1 MWQKTD
7 RSQKYG
13 VALYNYHSRLP
24 HRLTLNIGDTVQ
36 IFEELDGWFY
46 GCKTKNKTECGIFPK
61 SYIHVREA
69 VVAKFGSLERVTSTE
84 SPIAQE
90 ISTVLREWYTI
101 WKQFYLDRSE
111 ELEKIRGMML
121 ELMDWRKK
129 IMSRKLTNE
138 EVKDLQQKVSS
149 RIDFGNAMLGLDLVV
164 RDEQGNILNPD
175 DTSVVELYKQH
186 ETASDRI
193 RLEQNTVTGERD
205 SSITG
210 PQTFNL
216 FVQLRNFVCRIG
228 EDADILMSLYDAKFS
243 KFISENY
250 IVHWGKEGVPKDLEM
265 LNNFR
270 VVFTDLGSRDRT
282 RERVY
287 LVFQIIRIG
296 VMDPKDVDD
305 KKQTRALRRPFG
317 VAAIDIT
324 EYLNGQKNNEAEE
337 DKQIFIPFQSCGEK
351 EFMDSL
357 IKKVVVAKE
366 INHKGQGLWV
376 SLKVLQGDVKQVKED
391 YPHLVGPNTDVSR
404 KLGFPDVIMP
414 GDVRNDIYVTIK
426 GGEFT
431 RGPAKTADK
440 NVEVTMVVCNNKG
453 EVLENVISYGCGG
466 EMMSAYKSLIYYHED
481 KPKWQETVKV
491 AISTE
496 EEFKGLHLKFTFK
509 HRSTSDAKDR
519 SERPFA
525 MSFIK
530 LMNKN
535 STTLSDTD
543 HNLLVYK
550 DHNSPDLKS
559 SKKTKITEK
568 KEDRDKFSPYLDLPS
583 TREKFMEEQSTQPN
597 NKLTFFS
604 GPFTLSAKDSFVISS
619 FVCSTKLTHN
629 VVLLGLLQWQDIMT
643 DTTKLRDHLEKLMKV
658 DGEEI
663 VKFLQDLLD
672 SLFSILMQ
680 NTISDVYDNLVFDAL
695 VHIISLISDRKY
707 HQFRPVLDAYVES
720 SFSFAMAYQKL
731 MIILRDYV
739 DKAMETNQKILKSA
753 MKSLEY
759 LFKFIV
765 QSRNHFARLNDGRGK
780 QSFELQLKQLIKS
793 ISNMMLYTSDN
804 TLVAQGSA
812 LKYMCATI
820 PDILKVFDAVE
831 LSHLMVE
838 FINNVPKERLTKQKL
853 KCIDDL
859 VHSKLFAMP
868 ECRLILL
875 PMMLQHTR
883 TLMEQQEEMEDCI
896 EVLSNILNLTFSKEM
911 VSHDDDVSIIA
922 KMSLRTVIQACI
934 RLDKTSKEAK
944 EAKEAIKCVCV
955 LLGMLRQ
962 MKEIHYTQY
971 MEMEEFAFPID
982 LRDFLME
989 ILMLFLD
996 LVCNNVFPGDWM
1008 EMIMLENSIILR
1020 ALQIFAKVI
1029 HDKFTQEFEK
1039 ELWGF
1044 FFKCSISFLTQKSLQ
1059 LEHFTSS
1066 KRTKIVCRYRDMRRE
1081 AGFEIRQMWFHLGPN
1096 KVLFIPDLVGSI
1108 LEMTLIPEIELRKAT
1123 IPIFF
1128 DMMVCEF
1135 MQIEQSTRKIRGN
1148 FNQVEHE
1155 LIMCLDALVEG
1166 GLGDE
1171 EYKDLMCE
1179 ILYKLCSNHTTLKEQ
1194 GLRFVNTIKELLQH
1208 LLEYRKIIQSEV
1220 KELRMSCIVN
1230 LLNFYHDIG
1239 RQEMYIRYLYK
1250 LCDLHM
1256 KCDNYTEAANTLKL
1270 HVGLLNWTDQLL
1282 DPMLKSSWYP
1292 KAHTHRELKEILYY
1306 DIVSFYDK
1314 GKMWEKGI
1322 ELTKELVDL
1331 YEEELF
1337 DYERLSVI
1345 LKRQAELFACII
1357 RELRPDPEYFRVGYY
1372 GRGFPS
1378 FLQNKVFIYRG
1389 KEYERLTDFN
1399 SRMQTLFPNAELL
1412 KSLSPPSNEVKESDK
1427 QYLQINAVTPVLELQ
1442 ERFRNKSVNEKILK
1456 YYSVNEV
1463 QKFTFSRRIDE
1474 SGADL
1479 SQMWLE
1485 RTYLTTLYSFPG
1497 ILCWFPVNHT
1507 DTKKVSPLENAI
1519 ETLEST
1525 NKRINSLIEQHIAD
1539 SHLST
1544 NNLGMLLNG
1553 VVDASVNGGI
1563 SNYKVFY
1570 TEGYGE
1576 SEIQLHLVHKL
1587 KDVTKN
1593 QVMLLREALNIHNR
1607 KVSEE
1612 LRPFHEHMEQR
1623 FKEMVKLIHKEYN
1636 LNMPEAHTAT
1646 LKRYKSMSAVSLSRV
1661 SEAFISTNSTQM
1673 STTDPSGTPVKLP
1686 HAVRT
1691 PSVFIKPDKSAPTT
1705 PMRPPTISRMNPFK
1719 RTSVASTTAN
1729 ISDHSSSEGGGS
1741 NRNSLEAPIELSEQ
1755 LTTRRPP
1762 RPDQDQ
1768 RRLSRPNSFQLMHPI
1783 MNSTSSTSLV
1793 SNTSSTNENSDQ
1805 ELGDDTPPLPEKTA
1819 YSDYTNVEITPSP
1832 SSHHRANTG
1841 NRKSKPVPPLPT
1853 EMNGTPPPVPKK
1865 NTAKQASLT

>member
-7 RSQKYG
+7 KSKKYG
-13 VALYNYHSRLP
+13 VVLYNYSSRLP
-24 HRLTLNIGDTVQ
+24 HRLTLNIGDTVH
-36 IFEELDGWFY
+36 IGEELDDWFFGY
-46 GCKTKNKTECGIFPK
+46 KIKNKNESGIFPK
-61 SYIHVREA
+61 SYVYVREA
-69 VVAKFGSLERVTSTE
+69 VVAKFGSLERVMSTE

-90 ISTVLREWYTI
+90 INTVLREWYNI
-101 WKQFYLDRSE
+101 WKQFYLERNE
-111 ELEKIRGMML
+111 ELEKIEGMML

-149 RIDFGNAMLGLDLVV
+149 RIDSGNAMLGLDLVV

-175 DTSVVELYKQH
+175 DTSVIELYKQH

-193 RLEQNTVTGERD
+193 RMEQNTVSKDRD

-250 IVHWGKEGVPKDLEM
+250 IVHWSKDGVPKDIEM

-270 VVFTDLGSRDRT
+270 VVFTDLGSRDRN
-282 RERVY
+282 REKVF

-296 VMDPKDVDD
+296 VMDSKDLED
-305 KKQTRALRRPFG
+305 KKQTRGLRRPFG

-324 EYLNGQKNNEAEE
+324 EYMNGSKTDAEE
-337 DKQIFIPFQSCGEK
+337 DKQIFIPFQPCGEK

-391 YPHLVGPNTDVSR
+391 YPHLVGPNTCVSR

-453 EVLENVISYGCGG
+453 EILQNVISHGCGG
-466 EMMSAYKSLIYYHED
+466 EMMSHYKSLIYYHED

-550 DHNSPDLKS
+550 EYNSADLKS
-559 SKKTKITEK
+559 SKKMKISEK

-583 TREKFMEEQSTQPN
+583 TREKFNEEQSMQPN
-597 NKLTFFS
+597 SKVTLFS
-604 GPFTLSAKDSFVISS
+604 GPFTLSSKDSFMIGS

-629 VVLLGLLQWQDIMT
+629 VVLLGLLQWQDIMS
-643 DTTKLRDHLEKLMKV
+643 DTAKLRDHLEKLMMV

-759 LFKFIV
+759 LLKFIV

-812 LKYMCATI
+812 LKYICATI

-859 VHSKLFAMP
+859 VHSKLFRP
-868 ECRLILL
+868 PGCRLILL

-883 TLMEQQEEMEDCI
+883 TLMEQSEEVEDCI
-896 EVLSNILNLTFSKEM
+896 DVLSHILDLAFPRDTSCQTSNDEDISL
-911 VSHDDDVSIIA
+911 IA
-922 KMSLRTVIQACI
+922 GMSLRTVIQACI
-934 RLDKTSKEAK
+934 KLDKSS
-944 EAKEAIKCVCV
+944 KEAIKCVCV
-955 LLGMLRQ
+955 LLSMLRQ
-962 MKEIHYTQY
+962 MKENHFSQY
-971 MEMEEFAFPID
+971 METEEFAFLID

-996 LVCNNVFPGDWM
+996 LVSNSVFPDDWM
-1008 EMIMLENSIILR
+1008 EMIMLGNSIILR
-1020 ALQIFAKVI
+1020 ALQIFARVI
-1029 HDKFTQEFEK
+1029 HERFTQEFEQ

-1059 LEHFTSS
+1059 LEHFSSS

-1081 AGFEIRQMWFHLGPN
+1081 AGFEIRQMWFHLGPQ
-1096 KVLFIPDLVGSI
+1096 KIHFIPDLVGDI
-1108 LEMTLIPEIELRKAT
+1108 LEMTLIPETELRKAT
-1123 IPIFF
+1123 MPIFF
-1128 DMMVCEF
+1128 DMMVCEY
-1135 MQIEQSTRKIRGN
+1135 MQIEPATRKIKGN

-1166 GLGDE
+1166 GQGDE
-1171 EYKDLMCE
+1171 EYKDLFCE
-1179 ILYKLCSNHTTLKEQ
+1179 TLYKLCSNHSTLKDQ
-1194 GLRFVNTIKELLQH
+1194 GLRFVNTVKELLQH

-1230 LLNFYHDIG
+1230 LLNFYHDIE

-1270 HVGLLNWTDQLL
+1270 HVDLLKWTDDGLE
-1282 DPMLKSSWYP
+1282 PMLHSTWYP
-1292 KAHTHRELKEILYY
+1292 NARTHRELKENLYY
-1306 DIVSFYDK
+1306 DIISFFDK

-1322 ELTKELVDL
+1322 ELTKELVHL

-1372 GRGFPS
+1372 GLGFPS
-1378 FLQNKVFIYRG
+1378 FLQNKVYIYRG

-1399 SRMQTLFPNAELL
+1399 LRMQTLFPNAELL
-1412 KSLSPPSNEVKESDK
+1412 KSLSPPSNDVKASDK
-1427 QYLQINAVTPVLELQ
+1427 QYLQINAVTPVLQLH
-1442 ERFRNKSVNEKILK
+1442 ERFRNKCVDEKILK
-1456 YYSVNEV
+1456 YFSVNEV
-1463 QKFTFSRRIDE
+1463 QKFTFSRRMEE
-1474 SGADL
+1474 SGGDI

-1485 RTYLTTLYSFPG
+1485 RTFLTTLYSFPG
-1497 ILCWFPVNHT
+1497 ILCWFPVNNT
-1507 DTKKVSPLENAI
+1507 DTKSVSPLENAI

-1539 SHLST
+1539 VNLST

-1570 TEGYGE
+1570 SEGYGE
-1576 SEIQLHLVHKL
+1576 TEIQLHLVPKL
-1587 KDVTKN
+1587 KEVTRK
-1593 QVMLLREALNIHNR
+1593 QVVLLREALNIHSR

-1612 LRPFHEHMEQR
+1612 LKPFHEHMEHR

-1636 LNMPEAHTAT
+1636 LNLPEANTAT

-1661 SEAFISTNSTQM
+1661 SEAFNNQLLMTESISEFKTDCSGKLEQQTSSSN
-1673 STTDPSGTPVKLP
+1673 TTGSDRS
-1686 HAVRT
+1686 R
-1691 PSVFIKPDKSAPTT
+1691 SVIRSLSLPTT
-1705 PMRPPTISRMNPFK
+1705 PSSR
-1719 RTSVASTTAN
+1719 STCFYIPN
-1729 ISDHSSSEGGGS
+1729 V
-1741 NRNSLEAPIELSEQ
+1741 IEE
-1755 LTTRRPP
+1755 
-1762 RPDQDQ
+1762 
-1768 RRLSRPNSFQLMHPI
+1768 
-1783 MNSTSSTSLV
+1783 
-1793 SNTSSTNENSDQ
+1793 ENVD
-1805 ELGDDTPPLPEKTA
+1805 
-1819 YSDYTNVEITPSP
+1819 
-1832 SSHHRANTG
+1832 
-1841 NRKSKPVPPLPT
+1841 
-1853 EMNGTPPPVPKK
+1853 
-1865 NTAKQASLT
+1865 

>member
-13 VALYNYHSRLP
+13 VAVYNYSSRLP

-36 IFEELDGWFY
+36 ISEELDGWFY
-46 GCKTKNKTECGIFPK
+46 GCKTKNKNECGIFPK

-90 ISTVLREWYTI
+90 ISTVLREWHTI
-101 WKQFYLDRSE
+101 WKQFYLDQNE
-111 ELEKIRGMML
+111 ELENIQVMML

-138 EVKDLQQKVSS
+138 EVKDLQQRVSS

-175 DTSVVELYKQH
+175 NTSVVELYKQH

-193 RLEQNTVTGERD
+193 RLEQNTVTGVRD
-205 SSITG
+205 TSITG

-250 IVHWGKEGVPKDLEM
+250 IVNWGKDGVPKDIEM

-296 VMDPKDVDD
+296 VMDPKDVED
-305 KKQTRALRRPFG
+305 KKQTRRLRRPFG

-324 EYLNGQKNNEAEE
+324 EYLNGLKNDAEE

-391 YPHLVGPNTDVSR
+391 YPHLVGPNTCVSR

-414 GDVRNDIYVTIK
+414 GKGGDVRNDIYVTIK

-453 EVLENVISYGCGG
+453 EVLKDVISYGCGG
-466 EMMSAYKSLIYYHED
+466 DMMSEYKSLIYYHED

-509 HRSTSDAKDR
+509 HRSTSETKDR

-525 MSFIK
+525 MAFIK

-559 SKKTKITEK
+559 SKKMKITEK

-583 TREKFMEEQSTQPN
+583 TREIFNEQNIQPTG
-597 NKLTFFS
+597 KVTLFS

-859 VHSKLFAMP
+859 VHSKLFVLP

-883 TLMEQQEEMEDCI
+883 VLMEQKEEIEDCI
-896 EVLSNILNLTFSKEM
+896 EVLSNILNLTFSRDMDKYEEDI
-911 VSHDDDVSIIA
+911 SLIT

-934 RLDKTSKEAK
+934 NLDKTS
-944 EAKEAIKCVCV
+944 KEAIKCVCV
-955 LLGMLRQ
+955 LLSMLRQ
-962 MKEIHYTQY
+962 MKELHFSQY
-971 MEMEEFAFPID
+971 MDMEEFVFLID

-996 LVCNNVFPGDWM
+996 LVSNNVFPPDWM

-1029 HDKFTQEFEK
+1029 HDRFTQEFER

-1066 KRTKIVCRYRDMRRE
+1066 KRSKIVCRYRDMRRE
-1081 AGFEIRQMWFHLGPN
+1081 AGFEIRQMWFHLGVN
-1096 KVLFIPDLVGSI
+1096 KIQFIPDMVGAV

-1135 MQIEQSTRKIRGN
+1135 MQIEPSTRKIKGN

-1166 GLGDE
+1166 GQGDG
-1171 EYKDLMCE
+1171 EYKDLICD
-1179 ILYKLCSNHTTLKEQ
+1179 ILYKLCSNHSTLKEQ

-1270 HVGLLNWTDQLL
+1270 HVGLLKWTDDGL
-1282 DPMLKSSWYP
+1282 DPMLQSGWYP
-1292 KAHTHRELKEILYY
+1292 AARTHRELKEYLYY
-1306 DIVSFYDK
+1306 DIISYFDK

-1322 ELTKELVDL
+1322 ELTKELVHL
-1331 YEEELF
+1331 YEEELY

-1412 KSLSPPSNEVKESDK
+1412 KSLSPPSSEVKESDK

-1442 ERFRNKSVNEKILK
+1442 DRFLNKCVNEKILK

-1474 SGADL
+1474 SGADI

-1507 DTKKVSPLENAI
+1507 DMRKVSPLENAI
-1519 ETLEST
+1519 ETLETT

-1539 SHLST
+1539 DHLST

-1570 TEGYGE
+1570 SEGYGE

-1587 KDVTKN
+1587 KDITKN
-1593 QVMLLREALNIHNR
+1593 QVMLLKEALLIHRR

-1612 LRPFHEHMEQR
+1612 LRPFHDHMEQR
-1623 FKEMVKLIHKEYN
+1623 FKEMVKLIHKEYR
-1636 LNMPEAHTAT
+1636 LNVSQVPDSFAT
-1646 LKRYKSMSAVSLSRV
+1646 LKRIKSQSCVPISRV
-1661 SEAFISTNSTQM
+1661 SEVLNNPNNPQNLSDSSAAPSPSLKTSHSTR
-1673 STTDPSGTPVKLP
+1673 
-1686 HAVRT
+1686 A
-1691 PSVFIKPDKSAPTT
+1691 PSVYIKPDKSAPTT
-1705 PMRPPTISRMNPFK
+1705 PIRPNTISRMNPFK
-1719 RTSVASTTAN
+1719 RTSVASLAN
-1729 ISDHSSSEGGGS
+1729 TSDHSSEGGGS

-1755 LTTRRPP
+1755 LTPRRPL
-1762 RPDQDQ
+1762 RSDEQ
-1768 RRLSRPNSFQLMHPI
+1768 RRLSRPNSFQLMPPI
-1783 MNSTSSTSLV
+1783 MNSTSNSSLV
-1793 SNTSSTNENSDQ
+1793 SNTSSTAENSDF
-1805 ELGDDTPPLPEKTA
+1805 ELGDEMPTPPLPEKTA
-1819 YSDYTNVEITPSP
+1819 YSDYSNVEITPSP
-1832 SSHHRANTG
+1832 SHHRANSG

-1853 EMNGTPPPVPKK
+1853 ELNGTPPPVPKK
-1865 NTAKQASLT
+1865 YTSKQASLT

>member
-13 VALYNYHSRLP
+13 VVIYNYHSRLP
-24 HRLTLNIGDTVQ
+24 HRLDLNIGDTVH
-36 IFEELDGWFY
+36 ISEELDDWYY
-46 GCKTKNKTECGIFPK
+46 GYKIKNKNEIGIFPK

-90 ISTVLREWYTI
+90 ISTVLREWYII
-101 WKQFYLDRSE
+101 WKQFYLDRNE
-111 ELEKIRGMML
+111 ELEKVQGMML

-175 DTSVVELYKQH
+175 DTSVVELYKLH

-205 SSITG
+205 LSVTG

-250 IVHWGKEGVPKDLEM
+250 IVHWGKDGVPKDIDM

-270 VVFTDLGSRDRT
+270 VVFTDLGSRDRN
-282 RERVY
+282 REKVF

-305 KKQTRALRRPFG
+305 KKQTRGLRRPFG

-324 EYLNGQKNNEAEE
+324 EYLGGLKSNSAEE

-351 EFMDSL
+351 EFMDGL

-391 YPHLVGPNTDVSR
+391 YPHLIGPNTCVSR

-426 GGEFT
+426 SGEFT

-440 NVEVTMVVCNNKG
+440 NVEVTMLVCNNKG
-453 EVLENVISYGCGG
+453 EILQNVISHGCGG
-466 EMMSAYKSLIYYHED
+466 EMMSEYKTLIYYHED
-481 KPKWQETVKV
+481 KPKWHETVKV

-550 DHNSPDLKS
+550 
-559 SKKTKITEK
+559 ITEK

-583 TREKFMEEQSTQPN
+583 TREKFVEEQNMQPN
-597 NKLTFFS
+597 NKVTLFS
-604 GPFTLSAKDSFVISS
+604 GPFTLSAKDSFVVSS

-643 DTTKLRDHLEKLMKV
+643 DTTKLRDHLEKLMMV
-658 DGEEI
+658 EGEEI

-695 VHIISLISDRKY
+695 VHIISLISDRKFD
-707 HQFRPVLDAYVES
+707 QFRPVLDAYVES

-793 ISNMMLYTSDN
+793 ISSMMLYTSDN

-812 LKYMCATI
+812 LKYICATI

-853 KCIDDL
+853 KCIEDL
-859 VHSKLFAMP
+859 VQSKLFTMP
-868 ECRLILL
+868 ECRQILL

-883 TLMEQQEEMEDCI
+883 MLMEGNEEMKDCI
-896 EVLSNILNLTFSKEM
+896 DVLSNILNLTFPKDM
-911 VSHDDDVSIIA
+911 VSHDEDISLIT

-934 RLDKTSKEAK
+934 RLDKSTT
-944 EAKEAIKCVCV
+944 EAIKCVCV
-955 LLGMLRQ
+955 LMSMLRQ
-962 MKEIHYTQY
+962 MKDFHFTQY
-971 MEMEEFAFPID
+971 MAMDDFSFLID

-996 LVCNNVFPGDWM
+996 LVSNNVFPSDWM

-1020 ALQIFAKVI
+1020 ALQIFARVI
-1029 HDKFTQEFEK
+1029 HERFTQEFEQ

-1081 AGFEIRQMWFHLGPN
+1081 AGFEIRQMWFHLGPH
-1096 KVLFIPDLVGSI
+1096 KIDFIPDLVGAV

-1123 IPIFF
+1123 MPIFF

-1135 MQIEQSTRKIRGN
+1135 MQIEPSTRKIKGN
-1148 FNQVEHE
+1148 FNQVENE
-1155 LIMCLDALVEG
+1155 LIMHLDALVEG
-1166 GLGDE
+1166 GQGDE
-1171 EYKDLMCE
+1171 EYKDLICE
-1179 ILYKLCSNHTTLKEQ
+1179 ILHKLCSGHSTLKDQ
-1194 GLRFVNTIKELLQH
+1194 GLRFVNTIRELLQH

-1256 KCDNYTEAANTLKL
+1256 KCDNYTEAANTVKL
-1270 HVGLLNWTDQLL
+1270 HVSLLRWTDDGL
-1282 DPMLKSSWYP
+1282 DPMLYSTWYP
-1292 KAHTHRELKEILYY
+1292 EARTHRELKESLYY
-1306 DIVSFYDK
+1306 DIISFYDK

-1322 ELTKELVDL
+1322 ELTKELVHL

-1389 KEYERLTDFN
+1389 KDYERLTDFN

-1442 ERFRNKSVNEKILK
+1442 DRFRDKNVNEKILK

-1463 QKFTFSRRIDE
+1463 QKFTFDRRIEEGGGDI
-1474 SGADL
+1474 SR
-1479 SQMWLE
+1479 MWLE

-1507 DTKKVSPLENAI
+1507 ETKKVSPLENAI

-1525 NKRINSLIEQHIAD
+1525 NKRINSLIEQHISD

-1570 TEGYGE
+1570 SEGYGE
-1576 SEIQLHLVHKL
+1576 AEVQAHLVCKL
-1587 KDVTKN
+1587 KEVTKN
-1593 QVMLLREALNIHNR
+1593 QVMLLREALNIHKG

-1612 LRPFHEHMEQR
+1612 LKPFHDHMEQR
-1623 FKEMVKLIHKEYN
+1623 FREMLKLIHKEYN
-1636 LNMPEAHTAT
+1636 LNLPEAHHTAT
-1646 LKRYKSMSAVSLSRV
+1646 LKRYKSMSAVSLTRLSQAFTSMNNNQTV
-1661 SEAFISTNSTQM
+1661 TEASYAVPNLKISPAGRS
-1673 STTDPSGTPVKLP
+1673 
-1686 HAVRT
+1686 
-1691 PSVFIKPDKSAPTT
+1691 PSVFVKPDKTTPTT
-1705 PMRPPTISRMNPFK
+1705 PIRPTVMGRKNPFSQK
-1719 RTSVASTTAN
+1719 RTSVASTAN
-1729 ISDHSSSEGGGS
+1729 LSDHSSEGGGS
-1741 NRNSLEAPIELSEQ
+1741 NRNSLEAPIELTEQ
-1755 LTTRRPP
+1755 LTPRRPL
-1762 RPDQDQ
+1762 RDEQ
-1768 RRLSRPNSFQLMHPI
+1768 RRLSRPNSFQLLTPM
-1783 MNSTSSTSLV
+1783 MNSTSNSSLV
-1793 SNTSSTNENSDQ
+1793 SNTSSTIEDSEQ
-1805 ELGDDTPPLPEKTA
+1805 GDEMPTPPLPEKTSF
-1819 YSDYTNVEITPSP
+1819 SDYSNVEISSSP
-1832 SSHHRANTG
+1832 SHARSNSG

-1865 NTAKQASLT
+1865 YTLKQASLT